1 MLAFHLLKRNWRSG
15 ELKLLS
21 FSIILAVT
29 VLAAISVFTSRLQS
43 TLINESNSILGAD
56 VVVNGSQLHNIE
68 WEALADER
76 KVKHTRS
83 ANFSSMVFA
92 GDEMHLASVKAV
104 ADGYPLRGH
113 FEISDQPFTF
123 DQSVIEKVMQGPAQ
137 GEAWVDSRLLP
148 LLKIKLGD
156 QVSVGELPLRIT
168 KVLIAE
174 PDSSSPFSMLGA
186 RLLMHYSDLPAT
198 KVIQPGS
205 RIDYKW
211 LLAAES
217 QTDLQK
223 LVEELKPQLSKHQ
236 RIRDV
241 NDSQERVGRTLQTS
255 QQFLLLTAVIAVLL
269 AGVAISIAARQ
280 FSDRHTDQVA
290 LMKSLGASANKVRQL
305 YFAQLFILAAIASS
319 IGLIIGEALQQVIA
333 ISVQKA
339 YQIRLGDARWLA
351 YLRSYSSGFICL
363 ICFALPALWYLPS
376 VSPLKILRRELKV
389 LQPQVWMQGIFAL
402 LAVLLLI
409 MMFSRNL
416 TLALTLCMGL
426 AVVILASLLAAW
438 ILLWLAKKSIK
449 RLGGFWRLAF
459 AAILRKPGQSL
470 VQILV
475 FSIAIMLLYTLVIV
489 RTSLIEEWR
498 VQIPPDA
505 PNHFLVNIP
514 LESMPSIEQILQ
526 KNQVK
531 PEPVYPM
538 MRARLTHIND
548 LETTEEQKSVSNALR
563 RELNITFSNA
573 LAADN
578 KIIQGDWWDKWQRSE
593 KNLPGVSVEENTA
606 KEIGLKIGDK
616 LTFSIGGLIQQ
627 SEVASL
633 RSLDWRSMRPNF
645 FFIFEPGSLD
655 QYSPTEITSIYLAP
669 EQKIVINQ
677 LLQENPSILVIELDR
692 IIAQIQKII
701 QQVSDGVLLVL
712 FLTLIG
718 GCLVLFAAVIS
729 SVDNRKKEAGLLRA
743 LGSSRQLILGS
754 ILVEF
759 AILGFLAGLIAIIGT
774 EVLLIGLQVWVFNMP
789 TQPHY
794 VYWLVS
800 PVSGLI
806 LLSLMGYFSCK
817 QVVTTPPSIIL
828 REAN

>member
-56 VVVNGSQLHNIE
+56 VVVSGSQLHNLE

-76 KVKHTRS
+76 KVKHTGS

-186 RLLMHYSDLPAT
+186 RLLMHYRDLPAT

-305 YFAQLFILAAIASS
+305 YFTQLFILAAIASS

-339 YQIRLGDARWLA
+339 YQIRLGDAQWLA
-351 YLRSYSSGFICL
+351 YVRSYSSGFICL

-426 AVVILASLLAAW
+426 AVVILVSLLAAW

-449 RLGGFWRLAF
+449 RLGGYWRLAF

-470 VQILV
+470 IQIMV

-514 LESMPSIEQILQ
+514 PESMPSIEQILQ

-563 RELNITFSNA
+563 RELNITFAST

-606 KEIGLKIGDK
+606 KEIGLKIGDN

-627 SEVASL
+627 AEVASI

-669 EQKIVINQ
+669 EQKVVINQ

-774 EVLLIGLQVWVFNMP
+774 EVLLVGLQVWVFNMP
-789 TQPHY
+789 IQPHY

-800 PVSGLI
+800 PVSGLC
-806 LLSLMGYFSCK
+806 LLSLMGYFSCR

-828 REAN
+828 REA

>member
-21 FSIILAVT
+21 LSIILAVT

-43 TLINESNSILGAD
+43 TLINESNSVLGAD
-56 VVVNGSQLHNIE
+56 AVINGSQPHNPD
-68 WEALADER
+68 WEILADQR
-76 KVKHTRS
+76 NVKNTRA

-104 ADGYPLRGH
+104 DIGYPLRGH
-113 FEISDQPFTF
+113 FEISEKAFTF
-123 DQSVIEKVMQGPAQ
+123 EATEIQKVFQGPVQ

-156 QVSVGELPLRIT
+156 QVFVGELPLNVT
-168 KVLIAE
+168 HVMIAE

-186 RLLMHYSDLPAT
+186 RLLMSYRDLPAT

-211 LLAAES
+211 LLASES
-217 QTDLQK
+217 QTDLQNF
-223 LVEELKPQLSKHQ
+223 LEELKPQLSQHQ

-290 LMKSLGASANKVRQL
+290 LMKSLGASASKVRQL
-305 YFAQLFILAAIASS
+305 YFFQLFILAAIASA
-319 IGLIIGEALQQVIA
+319 IGLLIGEAMQQLIA
-333 ISVQKA
+333 ISVQQA
-339 YQIRLGDARWLA
+339 YQIRLGDAQWMA
-351 YLRSYSSGFICL
+351 YLRSYASGFICL

-389 LQPQVWMQGIFAL
+389 LQPQIWMQGIFAL
-402 LAVLLLI
+402 VAVLLLVI
-409 MMFSRNL
+409 MFSRNIS
-416 TLALTLCMGL
+416 LALTLCAGL
-426 AVVILASLLAAW
+426 AVVILVSLLVAG
-438 ILLWLAKKSIK
+438 ILLWLAKKLIK
-449 RLGGFWRLAF
+449 QLGGYWRLAF

-470 VQILV
+470 IQIMV

-514 LESMPSIEQILQ
+514 PESMPSIEQILQ

-531 PEPVYPM
+531 SEPVYPM
-538 MRARLTHIND
+538 MRARLTQIND
-548 LETTEEQKSVSNALR
+548 LETTEEQKVLSNALR
-563 RELNITFSNA
+563 RELNITYAEN
-573 LAADN
+573 LAEDN
-578 KIIQGDWWDKWQRSE
+578 KITQGDWWNKWQRSD
-593 KNLPGVSVEENTA
+593 KNIPGVSVEENTA
-606 KEIGLKIGDK
+606 KEIGLHIGDK
-616 LTFSIGGLIQQ
+616 LTFSIGGLIQYA
-627 SEVASL
+627 EVSSF

-655 QYSPTEITSIYLAP
+655 QYSPTEITSIYLSP
-669 EQKIVINQ
+669 QQKLVINEI
-677 LLQENPSILVIELDR
+677 LHESPSILVIELDR

-712 FLTLIG
+712 FLTLAG

-759 AILGFLAGLIAIIGT
+759 AILGFLAGLIAIIGA
-774 EVLLIGLQVWVFNMP
+774 EVLLLGLQVWVLDTP
-789 TQPHY
+789 IQPHY
-794 VYWLVS
+794 GYWLIS
-800 PVSGLI
+800 PVSGSLLLI
-806 LLSLMGYFSCK
+806 LMGYFSCRR
-817 QVVTTPPSIIL
+817 VVTTPPSIIL
-828 REAN
+828 REA

>member
-1 MLAFHLLKRNWRSG
+1 VLAFHLLKRNWRSG

-21 FSIILAVT
+21 LSIILAVT

-43 TLINESNSILGAD
+43 TLINESNSVLGAD
-56 VVVNGSQLHNIE
+56 AVINGSQPHNPD
-68 WEALADER
+68 WEILADQR
-76 KVKHTRS
+76 NVKNTRA

-104 ADGYPLRGH
+104 DIGYPLRGH
-113 FEISDQPFTF
+113 FEISEKAFTF
-123 DQSVIEKVMQGPAQ
+123 EATEIQKVFQGPVQ

-156 QVSVGELPLRIT
+156 QVFVGELPLNVT
-168 KVLIAE
+168 HVMIAE

-186 RLLMHYSDLPAT
+186 RLLMSYRDLPAT

-211 LLAAES
+211 LLASES
-217 QTDLQK
+217 QTDLQNF
-223 LVEELKPQLSKHQ
+223 LEELKPQLSQHQ

-290 LMKSLGASANKVRQL
+290 LMKSLGASASKVRQL
-305 YFAQLFILAAIASS
+305 YFFQLFILAAIASA
-319 IGLIIGEALQQVIA
+319 IGLLIGEAMQQLIA
-333 ISVQKA
+333 ISVQQA
-339 YQIRLGDARWLA
+339 YQIRLGDAQWMA
-351 YLRSYSSGFICL
+351 YLRSYASGFICL

-389 LQPQVWMQGIFAL
+389 LQPQIWMQGIFAL
-402 LAVLLLI
+402 VAVLLLVI
-409 MMFSRNL
+409 MFSRNIS
-416 TLALTLCMGL
+416 LALTLCAGL
-426 AVVILASLLAAW
+426 AVVILVSLLVAG
-438 ILLWLAKKSIK
+438 ILLWLAKKLIK
-449 RLGGFWRLAF
+449 QLGGYWRLAF

-470 VQILV
+470 IQIMV

-514 LESMPSIEQILQ
+514 PESMPSIEQILQ

-531 PEPVYPM
+531 SEPVYPM
-538 MRARLTHIND
+538 MRARLTQIND
-548 LETTEEQKSVSNALR
+548 LETTEEQKVLSNALR
-563 RELNITFSNA
+563 RELNITYAEN
-573 LAADN
+573 LAEDN
-578 KIIQGDWWDKWQRSE
+578 KITQGDWWNKWQRSD
-593 KNLPGVSVEENTA
+593 KNIPGVSVEENTA
-606 KEIGLKIGDK
+606 KEIGLHIGDK
-616 LTFSIGGLIQQ
+616 LTFSIGGLIQYA
-627 SEVASL
+627 EVSSF

-655 QYSPTEITSIYLAP
+655 QYSPTEITSIYLSP
-669 EQKIVINQ
+669 QQKLVINEI
-677 LLQENPSILVIELDR
+677 LHESPSILVIELDR

-712 FLTLIG
+712 FLTLAG

-759 AILGFLAGLIAIIGT
+759 AILGFLAGLIAIIGA
-774 EVLLIGLQVWVFNMP
+774 EVLLLGLQVWVLDTP
-789 TQPHY
+789 IQPHY
-794 VYWLVS
+794 GYWLIS
-800 PVSGLI
+800 PVSGSLLLI
-806 LLSLMGYFSCK
+806 LMGYFSCRR
-817 QVVTTPPSIIL
+817 VVTTPPSIIL
-828 REAN
+828 REA

>member
-1 MLAFHLLKRNWRSG
+1 MLAFNLLKRNWRSG

-29 VLAAISVFTSRLQS
+29 VLSAISVFTSRLQS
-43 TLINESNSILGAD
+43 TLINESNSVLGAD
-56 VVVNGSQLHNIE
+56 ATVNGSQLHNPE
-68 WEALADER
+68 WESLADQYQ
-76 KVKHTRS
+76 VKHTRS
-83 ANFSSMVFA
+83 AHFSSMVFA
-92 GDEMHLASVKAV
+92 GDDMHLASVKAV

-113 FEISDQPFTF
+113 FEISNKPFTF
-123 DQSVIEKVMQGPAQ
+123 EQSAIEKVMQGPAQ

-148 LLKIKLGD
+148 LLKINLGD
-156 QVSVGELPLRIT
+156 EVFVGELALRIT

-186 RLLMHYSDLPAT
+186 RLLMHYDDLAAT

-211 LLAAES
+211 LLASDS
-217 QTDLQK
+217 QADLQK
-223 LVEELKPQLSKHQ
+223 LIEELKPQLSKHQ

-290 LMKSLGASANKVRQL
+290 LMKSLGASANTVRQL
-305 YFAQLFILAAIASS
+305 YFMQLFILAAIASS
-319 IGLIIGEALQQVIA
+319 IGLFIGELLQQGIA
-333 ISVQKA
+333 VSVQKA
-339 YQIRLGDARWLA
+339 YQIRLGNAQWLA
-351 YLRSYSSGFICL
+351 YFKSYASGFICL

-389 LQPQVWMQGIFAL
+389 LQPQFWMQGIFAL
-402 LAVLLLI
+402 VAVLLLI

-426 AVVILASLLAAW
+426 AVVILVSLLAAW

-449 RLGGFWRLAF
+449 HLGGFWRLAF

-514 LESMPSIEQILQ
+514 PESLPSIEALLE

-531 PEPVYPM
+531 PQPVYPM

-548 LETTEEQKSVSNALR
+548 AETTEEQKSTSNALR
-563 RELNITFSNA
+563 RELNITFA
-573 LAADN
+573 EKLAEDN
-578 KIIQGDWWDKWQRSE
+578 KIMQGEWWDKWQRSAN
-593 KNLPGVSVEENTA
+593 NLPGVSVEVKTA
-606 KEIGLKIGDK
+606 NEIGLKIGDK
-616 LTFSIGGLIQQ
+616 LTFSIGGLIQHA
-627 SEVASL
+627 EVASF
-633 RSLDWRSMRPNF
+633 RSLDWRSMHPNF

-655 QYSPTEITSIYLAP
+655 DYLPTRITSIYLSS
-669 EQKIVINQ
+669 EQKILINQ
-677 LLQENPSILVIELDR
+677 LLQEHPSILVIELDR

-712 FLTLIG
+712 FLTLVG

-759 AILGFLAGLIAIIGT
+759 AVLGFLAGLIAIIGS
-774 EVLLIGLQVWVFNMP
+774 EVLLVGLQVWVFNTP
-789 TQPHY
+789 IQPHY
-794 VYWLVS
+794 LYWLLS
-800 PVSGLI
+800 PVSGL
-806 LLSLMGYFSCK
+806 LLLALMGYFSCRH
-817 QVVTTPPSIIL
+817 VVTTPPSIIL

>member
-1 MLAFHLLKRNWRSG
+1 MLAFNLLKRNWRSG

-43 TLINESNSILGAD
+43 TLINESNSVLGAD
-56 VVVNGSQLHNIE
+56 AVVNGSQLHNTE
-68 WEALADER
+68 WETLADER

-83 ANFSSMVFA
+83 AHFSSMAFA

-123 DQSVIEKVMQGPAQ
+123 NQSVIEKVMQGPVQ

-186 RLLMHYSDLPAT
+186 RLLMHYADLPAT
-198 KVIQPGS
+198 NVIQPGS

-223 LVEELKPQLSKHQ
+223 LIEELKPQLSKHQ

-305 YFAQLFILAAIASS
+305 YFAQLLILAAIASS
-319 IGLIIGEALQQVIA
+319 IGLIIGEVLQQVIA
-333 ISVQKA
+333 VSVQKA
-339 YQIRLGDARWLA
+339 YQIRLGDAQLLA

-426 AVVILASLLAAW
+426 AVVILVSLLAAW

-514 LESMPSIEQILQ
+514 PESMPGIESLLE
-526 KNQVK
+526 KNKVK
-531 PEPVYPM
+531 SEPVYPM
-538 MRARLTHIND
+538 MRARLTHINGV
-548 LETTEEQKSVSNALR
+548 ETTEEQKAVSNALR
-563 RELNITFSNA
+563 RELNITFA
-573 LAADN
+573 EKLAEDN
-578 KIIQGDWWDKWQRSE
+578 KITQGQWWDKWKRSE
-593 KNLPGVSVEENTA
+593 KNLPGVSVEIKTA
-606 KEIGLKIGDK
+606 NEIGLKTGDQ
-616 LTFSIGGLIQQ
+616 LTFSIGGLIQEA
-627 SEVASL
+627 EVASF

-655 QYSPTEITSIYLAP
+655 DYSPTRITSIYLSA
-669 EQKIVINQ
+669 EQKILINE
-677 LLQENPSILVIELDR
+677 LLQEHPSILVIELDR

-743 LGSSRQLILGS
+743 LGSPRQLILGS

-774 EVLLIGLQVWVFNMP
+774 EVLVVGLQVWVFNMP
-789 TQPHY
+789 IQPHY

-800 PVSGLI
+800 PLSGLC
-806 LLSLMGYFSCK
+806 LLSLMGYFSCR

>member
-1 MLAFHLLKRNWRSG
+1 MLSFYLLKRNWRSG

-21 FSIILAVT
+21 LSIILAVT

-43 TLINESNSILGAD
+43 TLINESNSVLGAD
-56 VVVNGSQLHNIE
+56 AVINGSQLHNPE
-68 WEALADER
+68 WEALAEEAN
-76 KVKHTRS
+76 VKHTR
-83 ANFSSMVFA
+83 AVNFASMVFA

-104 ADGYPLRGH
+104 DAGYPLRGH
-113 FEISDQPFTF
+113 FEISKQAFTF
-123 DQSVIEKVMQGPAQ
+123 EPSAIQKIMQGPAQ
-137 GEAWVDSRLLP
+137 GEAWVDSRMLP
-148 LLKIKLGD
+148 LLKIKMGD
-156 QVSVGELPLRIT
+156 QVYVGELPLRIT
-168 KVLIAE
+168 HVLIAE
-174 PDSSSPFSMLGA
+174 PDSSSPFSMFGA
-186 RLLMHYSDLPAT
+186 RLLMNYQDLPAT
-198 KVIQPGS
+198 QVIQPGS
-205 RIDYKW
+205 RIEYKW
-211 LLAAES
+211 LLS
-217 QTDLQK
+217 SDTQSDLQHF
-223 LVEELKPQLSKHQ
+223 LEELKPQLSEHQ
-236 RIRDV
+236 AIRDV

-280 FSDRHTDQVA
+280 FSERHTDQVA
-290 LMKSLGASANKVRQL
+290 LMKSLGASASKVRQL
-305 YFAQLFILAAIASS
+305 YFFQLFILAAIASA
-319 IGLIIGEALQQVIA
+319 IGLLIGEAMQQLIA

-339 YQIRLGDARWLA
+339 YQIRLGNAQWLA
-351 YLRSYSSGFICL
+351 YLRSYVSGFICL

-389 LQPQVWMQGIFAL
+389 LQPQIWMQGIFAL
-402 LAVLLLI
+402 VAVLLLI
-409 MMFSRNL
+409 IMFSRNIS
-416 TLALTLCMGL
+416 LALTLCAGL
-426 AVVILASLLAAW
+426 AVVVLVSLIVAA
-438 ILLWLAKKSIK
+438 ILLWLAKKLIK
-449 RLGGFWRLAF
+449 QLGGYWRLAF

-470 VQILV
+470 IQIMV

-498 VQIPPDA
+498 VQIPPNA

-514 LESMPSIEQILQ
+514 PESMQSIEQILQ
-526 KNQVK
+526 ENKVK

-538 MRARLTHIND
+538 MRARLTQIND
-548 LETTEEQKSVSNALR
+548 LDTTEEQKALSNALR
-563 RELNITFSNA
+563 RELNITFA
-573 LAADN
+573 KDLAGDN

-593 KNLPGVSVEENTA
+593 KNIPGVSVEENTA

-616 LTFSIGGLIQQ
+616 LTFSIGGLILHA
-627 SEVASL
+627 EVSSF

-655 QYSPTEITSIYLAP
+655 QYSPTAITSIYLAP
-669 EQKIVINQ
+669 EQKLVINQ

-712 FLTLIG
+712 FLTLAG

-759 AILGFLAGLIAIIGT
+759 AILGFLAGFIAIVGA
-774 EVLLIGLQVWVFNMP
+774 EVLLFGLQTVVLDTP
-789 TQPHY
+789 IQPHY
-794 VYWLVS
+794 LYWLIS
-800 PVSGLI
+800 PVSGS
-806 LLSLMGYFSCK
+806 LLLMLMGYFSCRR
-817 QVVTTPPSIIL
+817 VVTTPPSIIL